1 MGGDLQ
7 GLHSLGHTHRLLI
20 QLSSDFV
27 CVMSGTHP
35 EYGHL
40 HAQNAFTNL
49 SMWKMI
55 DVFSALLITSLL
67 AFSLKRYF

>member
-1 MGGDLQ
+1 MGGNLQ
-7 GLHSLGHTHRLLI
+7 GLNSLGHTHRQPYLI
-20 QLSSDFV
+20 KFRL
-27 CVMSGTHP
+27 CMSGKNAK
-35 EYGHL
+35 YRHL